1 MLYYSINTPHIKVSL
16 HEAVRRGVDP
26 DGGIYMPERIPY
38 IPKAFFNNIG
48 DISLPDI
55 GYVVAN
61 MLFGSDIDSPTLH
74 EVLTGA
80 IDFDTP
86 LVEIEPSIYAL
97 ELFNGPS
104 HSYKDVSARFMAHL
118 LRHIHQKDDQTI
130 NVLVA
135 TTGDAGE
142 AIARAF
148 YGMEGIRVIV
158 LFPRKEIGMAQY
170 KAITSLGG
178 NILPV
183 EVNGSFVE
191 CHRMVKDAFAD
202 KELSEKLSLMAA
214 NSFNIARLLAQT
226 FYFFYAYARLRNR
239 PDFKQDSRLVI
250 SVPAGNLGSLTAG
263 VIAKKMGLPVDRF
276 VIARP
281 EGDYFLDTY
290 LATGQ
295 ADISDPTIPPNFI
308 RLLELFHND
317 HRALAREV
325 EIIEFPQS
333 EINEKIA
340 SSPYPLEPNAA
351 AALMA
356 LNRVIKPGETGIF
369 FATTHPDKCKSD
381 TDARDRSRH
390 SHLITLP
397 GNTHSLKKLLLSL
410 D

>member
-61 MLFGSDIDSPTLH
+61 MLFGSDIDSPTIH

-80 IDFDTP
+80 INFDTP
-86 LVEIEPSIYAL
+86 LVEIKPRIYAL

-104 HSYKDVSARFMAHL
+104 HSYKDFSARFMAQL
-118 LRHIHQKDDQTI
+118 LHHIHHKDDKTV

-158 LFPRKEIGMAQY
+158 LFPRNGIGKAQY
-170 KAITSLGG
+170 RAISSLGS
-178 NILPV
+178 NIIPV
-183 EVNGSFVE
+183 EVNGSFVD

-226 FYFFYAYARLRNR
+226 FYFFYAYARLRNA
-239 PDFKQDSRLVI
+239 PDFKEDSRLVI

-263 VIAKKMGLPVDRF
+263 IIARKMGLPVDRF

-290 LATGQ
+290 LATGEV
-295 ADISDPTIPPNFI
+295 DISSPTVPPNFI
-308 RLLELFHND
+308 RLLDLFNND

-325 EIIEFPQS
+325 KIIEFPVK
-333 EINEKIA
+333 EINARIA
-340 SSPYPLEPNAA
+340 SSAYPLEPNAA

-356 LNRVIKPGETGIF
+356 LDQVIKPDETGIF

-381 TDARDRSRH
+381 NDFHNRSRH
-390 SHLITLP
+390 NNLITLP
-397 GNTHSLKKLLLSL
+397 DNSHSLKNFLLSL